1 MKMLF
6 IILTVMQSF
15 LASLEQNTLVSDF
28 TLSITESQSTSAPVQ
43 PMTYTGSIAMR
54 GKQFSLSMFAMEA
67 AYDGYTLYIYS
78 EDVDELTLSVP
89 SEEELMLTNP
99 FFYAQA
105 LLPICQYEEKNIGD
119 KVQITLTPRD
129 RSAGIL
135 KFVLRV
141 IAATKL
147 PVAVEIYE
155 ENGKMTALRM
165 SNAKYVEQVPPFVLE
180 KEGAFVNDLR

>member
-28 TLSITESQSTSAPVQ
+28 TLSVTESQSTSAPIQ

-54 GKQFSLSMFAMEA
+54 GKQFSLNMFAMEA
-67 AYDGYTLYIYS
+67 AYDGHTLYIYS
-78 EDVDELTLSVP
+78 EDVEELTLSIP

-105 LLPICQYEEKNIGD
+105 LLPICEYEEKGVGD
-119 KVQITLTPRD
+119 KVQMTLTPHD
-129 RSAGIL
+129 QSAGIV

-141 IAATKL
+141 MATTQL
-147 PVAVEIYE
+147 PVAVEIHE
-155 ENGKMTALRM
+155 ENGKMTTLRL
-165 SNAKYVEQVPPFVLE
+165 SNVKYVDQIPSFVLE
-180 KEGAFVNDLR
+180 KEGVFVNDLR